1 MSHLISAV
9 MASTILGIVSVPIA
23 QLSVASVRT
32 RASSELHHEA
42 EQSALSVRKAAA
54 QANSMEINGSDLLL
68 NGSAHTLPSGCN
80 VIATASISKVTC
92 TSSRGGL
99 TSSSSQP
106 LYSSSDLAGSS
117 SICWSGYQSQNASN
131 NNQPSTTYISDAATL
146 NQELSNPGNSGWGFV
161 QVHELSTP
169 DCQAAI
175 ANGGLLIHNNAG
187 SSDPGTTTL
196 CSVSN
201 YINITFNDD
210 PTGTAW
216 NSGSLS
222 SNNYSK
228 KKPTRKTVVSQSPEA
243 GSNVPCDST
252 ITLNF

>member
-1 MSHLISAV
+1 M
-9 MASTILGIVSVPIA
+9 
-23 QLSVASVRT
+23 
-32 RASSELHHEA
+32 
-42 EQSALSVRKAAA
+42 RKAAA

-131 NNQPSTTYISDAATL
+131 NNQPSTTYISDAATF

-175 ANGGLLIHNNAG
+175 ANGGQLIHNNAG
-187 SSDPGTTTL
+187 NPASGTTTL

-222 SNNYSK
+222 SNNYNK